1 MADAGGLT
9 PTPSVLQELQD
20 ERLVVQ
26 EGYQFLDE
34 KRLLLAAEILRQ
46 LERYRRLHREYLEL
60 HESAAK
66 ALSGSIVRHGL
77 EGLQVYPPAAD
88 LEQAKLETE
97 THTVLGVKVTDSQL
111 HGEIDLSPPRAA
123 DPSPEARECR
133 RLFNELVKRSAPL
146 AAITGNL
153 ERLLDE
159 YRRTERRAR
168 ALEDVLLPEIE
179 HQLLE
184 VSTRLE
190 ELDQEEAVR
199 TRLKYGTGKE

>member
-9 PTPSVLQELQD
+9 PTPSVLQELQN

-26 EGYQFLDE
+26 EGYGFLDE

-46 LERYRRLHREYLEL
+46 LDRYRHLHREYLEL
-60 HESAAK
+60 HESAAG
-66 ALSGSIVRHGL
+66 ALREAVVRHGL
-77 EGLQVYPPAAD
+77 EGLQIYPPATD
-88 LEQAKLETE
+88 LESAELQGESR
-97 THTVLGVKVTDSQL
+97 TVLGVTVTDSRL
-111 HGEIDLSPPRAA
+111 HGETNLSPPPAA
-123 DPSPEARECR
+123 DPSPEARRCR
-133 RLFNELVKRSAPL
+133 DLFNELVKRSAPL

-179 HQLLE
+179 HQLRE

-190 ELDQEEAVR
+190 ELDQEETVR
-199 TRLKYGTGKE
+199 TRLSLR